1 MKKNSA
7 VRRIALISGASRGI
21 GLEVGRQLLAAGWF
35 VGFGMRDVSSADR
48 LLGSSDRARWRAV
61 TLDVRDAASCR
72 DAVAKTIDAFGRI
85 DALINN
91 AGVDYD
97 TDQSVIA
104 PDFDRSRAVM
114 ETNFWGAWQLAH
126 AAVPHVIAS
135 RGVIVNVSSGSGALD
150 GMGAETP
157 AYGISKAA
165 LNALTI
171 KLAAA
176 LKPKGV
182 RVNAV
187 CPGWVATDMGGGGRP
202 IPDGAKG
209 VVWAATLPA
218 DGPSGGFFRDGRAIS
233 W

>member
-1 MKKNSA
+1 MTQSNPSPR
-7 VRRIALISGASRGI
+7 VALISGASRGI
-21 GLEVGRQLLAAGWF
+21 GLEVGRQLLAAGWC
-35 VGFGMRDVSSADR
+35 VAFGMRDVSLADR
-48 LLGSSDRARWRAV
+48 LLGSYDRARWRAV
-61 TLDVRDAASCR
+61 TLDVRDDASCLE
-72 DAVAKTIDAFGRI
+72 AVAKTIDAFGRI

-91 AGVDYD
+91 AGIDYD
-97 TDQSVIA
+97 TDQSVTA

-126 AAVPHVIAS
+126 AGVPHLIAS

-187 CPGWVATDMGGGGRP
+187 CPGWVATDMGGRGRP
-202 IPDGAKG
+202 VADGAKG

-218 DGPSGGFFRDGRAIS
+218 DGPSGGFFRDGRTIS

>member
-1 MKKNSA
+1 MTQLDA
-7 VRRIALISGASRGI
+7 TQRVALISGASRGI
-21 GLEVGRQLLAAGWF
+21 GLETGRQLVSAGWF
-35 VGFGMRDVSSADR
+35 VAFGMRDVSSADR
-48 LLGSSDRARWRAV
+48 LLGSFDRARWRAV
-61 TLDVRDAASCR
+61 RLDVRDDASCR

-85 DALINN
+85 DTLINN
-91 AGVDYD
+91 AGIDYD
-97 TDQSVIA
+97 TDQSVTA

-126 AAVPHVIAS
+126 ACLPHVIAS

-176 LKPKGV
+176 LKPKGI

-209 VVWAATLPA
+209 VVWAATLPP

>member
-1 MKKNSA
+1 MTQSETSP
-7 VRRIALISGASRGI
+7 RIALISGASRGI
-21 GLEVGRQLLAAGWF
+21 GLEVGRQLVSAGWC
-35 VGFGMRDVSSADR
+35 VAFGMRDVSSAEG
-48 LLGSSDRARWRAV
+48 LLGSYDRARWRAV
-61 TLDVRDAASCR
+61 TLDVRDDASCLE
-72 DAVAKTIDAFGRI
+72 AVAKTIDAFGRI
-85 DALINN
+85 DTLINN
-91 AGVDYD
+91 AGIDYD
-97 TDQSVIA
+97 TDQSVTA

-114 ETNFWGAWQLAH
+114 ETNFWGAWQLAL
-126 AAVPHVIAS
+126 AAMPHVIAS

-202 IPDGAKG
+202 VADGAKG
-209 VVWAATLPA
+209 VVWAATLPP
-218 DGPSGGFFRDGRAIS
+218 DGPSGGFFRDGRPIS